1 MQKEFNKRCV
11 FLLDALR
18 AIPHITCANTEGDFY
33 LLPNISYY
41 LGKKA
46 PKGKLIENA
55 TDFSNF
61 ILEESNVAII
71 TGIAFEVPKNVRVA
85 FSNSLEKI
93 ELCVQRIAQ
102 ALAKRH

>member
-1 MQKEFNKRCV
+1 MQKEFNKRSV

-18 AIPHITCANTEGDFY
+18 AIPHITCANAGCAFY

-41 LGKKA
+41 FGKKT
-46 PKGKLIENA
+46 PNGKLIENA
-55 TDFSNF
+55 ADFSNF

-71 TGIAFEVPKNVRVA
+71 AGIAFEAPKNVRVA
-85 FSNSLEKI
+85 YFNSLEKI

-102 ALAKRH
+102 ALAKLH